1 MEHLTNGYFW
11 MWCIIVFL
19 QTQVTMLA
27 IVKGFEAKL
36 KTPAFIFAGA
46 FFCILPMIA
55 VILLTGEENWVKT
68 ILVLLLP
75 IVFASLFTNGS
86 KSKIVMFYVGC
97 LVIDTIIELLLYF
110 LVSVFALESGDTIG
124 VFNGQRA
131 MLTLFSLMIMTP
143 AKYLYV
149 KMWNRIINKQSRKKG
164 TGLYLIFPVAQI
176 IVFFVVIF
184 ECIHEDI
191 DESMGFMLL
200 LAAFIL
206 VAISDMAFLHYIAD
220 IEKKNRLELEIA
232 DMEYKHSIEAEHY
245 RRIEEKRYE
254 LAKIRHDFKNQ
265 LAAVRKLLESGNRDS
280 AEELF
285 YEIDDSLNNTIEEEY
300 CSIPVINAVISEKQA
315 LLKEH
320 SIEFTASVSVD
331 ETGRVSQNHLC
342 SIFANLIDNAVKA
355 NIELEAGEKR
365 YINLQTACRGG
376 VIAVKTVNP
385 CKWMDDT
392 KISPAES
399 KGYGLKI
406 IRDIAERYDGRFN
419 IEIKNGVCT
428 AVVTINTAE

>member
-19 QTQVTMLA
+19 QTLVTMLA
-27 IVKGFEAKL
+27 IVKGFDTKL
-36 KTPAFIFAGA
+36 KSPVFIFAGA

-75 IVFASLFTNGS
+75 VVFASLFTNGS
-86 KSKIVMFYVGC
+86 KSKIVIFYVGC

-110 LVSVFALESGDTIG
+110 LVSVFELENGDTIG

-131 MLTLFSLMIMTP
+131 MLTLLSLFIMTP
-143 AKYLYV
+143 MKFMYV
-149 KMWNRIINKQSRKKG
+149 KMWNKIINKQSRKKG
-164 TGLYLIFPVAQI
+164 SGLYLIFPIAQI

-184 ECIHEDI
+184 ERVHDDI
-191 DESMGFMLL
+191 DESFGFMLL

-206 VAISDMAFLHYIAD
+206 VAVSDIAFLHYIAN

-285 YEIDDSLNNTIEEEY
+285 YEIEKSLDETIETEY
-300 CSIPVINAVISEKQA
+300 CLIPVINAVISEKQA
-315 LLKEH
+315 VLKEH
-320 SIEFTASVSVD
+320 GIEFTASVSVD

-355 NIELEAGEKR
+355 NLELKAGEKR

-385 CKWMDDT
+385 CVRTEDGIIT
-392 KISPAES
+392 PAES
-399 KGYGLKI
+399 RGYGLKI
-406 IRDIAERYDGRFN
+406 IRDIAERYDGRFSA
-419 IEIKNGVCT
+419 EIKSGVCT

>member
-1 MEHLTNGYFW
+1 MEYLTNGYFW

-27 IVKGFEAKL
+27 IVKGFDTKL
-36 KTPAFIFAGA
+36 KTPAFIFGGA
-46 FFCILPMIA
+46 FFCIIPMILI
-55 VILLTGEENWVKT
+55 ILVMGDENWIKT
-68 ILVLLLP
+68 VLVLFLP
-75 IVFASLFTNGS
+75 VIFASLFTNGS

-97 LVIDTIIELLLYF
+97 LLIDSITELLLYF
-110 LVSVFALESGDTIG
+110 LVSVFGLEFTDGIG
-124 VFNGQRA
+124 VFTEQRA
-131 MLTLFSLMIMTP
+131 MLTLFSLLIMTP

-149 KMWNRIINKQSRKKG
+149 KMWNKIINKQSRKKG
-164 TGLYLIFPVAQI
+164 TGVYLIFPIAQI

-184 ECIHEDI
+184 ERVHDDI
-191 DESMGFMLL
+191 DESLGFMLL

-232 DMEYKHSIEAEHY
+232 DMEYRHSIEAEHY
-245 RRIEEKRYE
+245 KRIEERRYE

-315 LLKEH
+315 VLKEH
-320 SIEFTASVSVD
+320 GIKFTASVSVD

-355 NIELEAGEKR
+355 NLELESCEKR
-365 YINLQTACRGG
+365 YINLQTAYKGG

-385 CKWMDDT
+385 CARNNDGNLL
-392 KISPAES
+392 PEES
-399 KGYGLKI
+399 RGYGLKI
-406 IRDIAERYDGRFN
+406 VRDIAERYDGRFN
-419 IEIKNGVCT
+419 VEIKNGVCT